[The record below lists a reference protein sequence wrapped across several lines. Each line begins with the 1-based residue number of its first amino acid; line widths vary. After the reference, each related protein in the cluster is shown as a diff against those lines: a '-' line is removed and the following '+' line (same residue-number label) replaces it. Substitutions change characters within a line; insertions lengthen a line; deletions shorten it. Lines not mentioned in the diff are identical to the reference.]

1 MEKKKHK
8 KPKQMEDKLKQK
20 SEKEERKFI
29 AGRG

>member
-1 MEKKKHK
+1 MEKKK
-8 KPKQMEDKLKQK
+8 KPKQTEDKIKQK